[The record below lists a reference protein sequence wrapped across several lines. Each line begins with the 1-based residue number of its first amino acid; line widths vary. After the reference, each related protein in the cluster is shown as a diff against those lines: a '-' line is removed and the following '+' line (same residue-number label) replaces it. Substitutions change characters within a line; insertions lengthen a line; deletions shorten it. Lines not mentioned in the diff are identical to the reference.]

1 MILKASFM
9 DKTSLLEFME
19 HSRQDE
25 DKLFSLTLFIDSN
38 LTHVTVSNMI
48 SDCAI
53 ILRQVRPLCTP
64 NKPDTNTHAE
74 LHKRPYVLIRETVFL
89 LPG

>member
-1 MILKASFM
+1 M
-9 DKTSLLEFME
+9 DKAFLLEVME
-19 HSRQDE
+19 HSLQVE
-25 DKLFSLTLFIDSN
+25 DKLFPLTLFIDNNRTRVTLSN
-38 LTHVTVSNMI
+38 VI

-53 ILRQVRPLCTP
+53 ILRQVRSLCTP

-89 LPG
+89 LPF

>member
-1 MILKASFM
+1 MER
-9 DKTSLLEFME
+9 SL
-19 HSRQDE
+19 QDE
-25 DKLFSLTLFIDSN
+25 EELFSFTLFSDSN
-38 LTHVTVSNMI
+38 RTHITLSNMI

-74 LHKRPYVLIRETVFL
+74 LHNRPYALIRENVFL
-89 LPG
+89 LPVWLYCNHFPRPPSE

>member
-9 DKTSLLEFME
+9 DKNSLLEFME
-19 HSRQDE
+19 HSQQDG

-38 LTHVTVSNMI
+38 LTHVAVSNMI
-48 SDCAI
+48 SGCAI

-64 NKPDTNTHAE
+64 NKPDTNT
-74 LHKRPYVLIRETVFL
+74 RRTSQPPIRNDS
-89 LPG
+89 